1 MCEFL
6 CGDLPLFHLHAR
18 QQSDTPIAYADSSF
32 PANRQ
37 AELAGVRVETG
48 ADRHWAHHAFCI
60 YAGGIPKVAKEYDHA

>member
-6 CGDLPLFHLHAR
+6 CGDLQLFHLHAR

-48 ADRHWAHHAFCI
+48 ADTALGTPCI
-60 YAGGIPKVAKEYDHA
+60 LHLCGRYPQSGQEI